1 MNENETTAVINSPAP
16 TGEQQ
21 PPESISTAIIPQQK
35 LKFNGKDINSLE
47 IIDGKTLLE
56 KDLPPIRFI
65 IDKILPQ
72 GLFILAGSPKIGKS
86 WLSLDFC
93 QTVATGGQIWDYK
106 SEKGEVLYLALEDNL
121 NRLQSRLKKYTSEGI
136 PDLYFSIRALKLQE
150 GLTVQV
156 QDFMSQHPKTNL
168 IIIDTAQHIRNNGN
182 DKNAYVSDY
191 HDMNI
196 LRELTNFYDIAII
209 LVTHTRKLDD
219 PDPLNTI
226 SGSTGLVGAVDGIFI
241 LDKDKRIGNKGR
253 LIISHRDTE
262 EHIFKLEFDKDNCRW
277 TFIEEETAAESDTP
291 FHVTINKFLQNNP
304 DGWTGTATELCD
316 KLAEIDENFSYQ
328 PLTIKKQIESE
339 ERILKKKYG
348 IEYMPDRNKK
358 VRTISLKKI

>member
-1 MNENETTAVINSPAP
+1 MIENETTAVINSPAP
-16 TGEQQ
+16 TGEEQ
-21 PPESISTAIIPQQK
+21 PPESISSNIIPQK
-35 LKFNGKDINSLE
+35 ELKFNGNIINSLE

-56 KDLPPIRFI
+56 KDLPPIRFV

-93 QTVATGGQIWDYK
+93 QTVATGGQIWEYK

-121 NRLQSRLKKYTSEGI
+121 NRLQSRLKKYTNEGI

-150 GLTVQV
+150 GLTAQI

-168 IIIDTAQHIRNNGN
+168 IVIDTAQHIRNNGN

-241 LDKDKRIGNKGR
+241 LDKDKRIGNNGK

-262 EHIFKLEFDKDNCRW
+262 EHIFKLEFDKNNCRW
-277 TFIEEETAAESDTP
+277 LFIEEETVDEISLHGLIDELL
-291 FHVTINKFLQNNP
+291 KNNP
-304 DGWTGTATELCD
+304 SGWKGTATELCD
-316 KLAEIDENFSYQ
+316 KLASVNENFSHT
-328 PLTIKKQIESE
+328 PLSITKQLKSE
-339 ERILKKKYG
+339 EYALRKKHSIDYQA
-348 IEYMPDRNKK
+348 I
-358 VRTISLKKI
+358 RTKEARLISLKKI